1 MSDRPSASA
10 TGGDLPADIVGR
22 MAGEYRLRRK
32 LGEGGFGAV
41 YEAEHPV
48 LKRRAAVKVL
58 HQAAGRDSDAVLRF
72 IAEAQAVNQI
82 RNRHIVDV
90 FSFGKLQDGRH
101 FYVMDL
107 LEGEPLDRCLARL
120 GRLELATAV
129 QLLRPLAEALDTAHA
144 AGIVHR
150 DIKPQ
155 NIFLTWDSNG
165 ETVPKLLDFGM
176 AKLLADAT
184 VHTQSGT
191 PMGTPLYMSPE
202 QARGEKVDGR
212 SDVYALGI
220 LCHELLTGRLPIT
233 GESTIAALMAQVLQ
247 PPPRASEVCPDL
259 PPGIDAPI
267 LHMLEKQP
275 AARPATA
282 GAAIAALAAAVVEAG
297 QAIPPGMP
305 RVPRPAPQPM
315 PPEDHELPTA
325 PTEPGPQRQDSA
337 AISSVLS
344 PAARE
349 GWLGGRH
356 GRWALVLA
364 ALTLAAAGG
373 VVFRMSSAE
382 RPGAGAGPVPSVPP
396 PHSSVPVPP
405 APTARPQEPARGTVD
420 VTVRG
425 APRGARVWAGDRM
438 LGEAPGPVAVAFG
451 ASPVTLTVTAAGHEP
466 TTVTVVPNH
475 PAEVTVALGR
485 RAPRG
490 ESRGRAPRPPAA
502 RDNSQIP
509 SDLESPF

>member
-1 MSDRPSASA
+1 MSDRPSTST

-90 FSFGKLQDGRH
+90 FSFGKLPDGRH

-120 GRLELATAV
+120 GRFELPAAV
-129 QLLRPLAEALDTAHA
+129 QLLRPIAEALDTAHA

-202 QARGEKVDGR
+202 QARGERVDGR

-233 GESTIAALMAQVLQ
+233 GDSTIAALMAQVLQ

-267 LHMLEKQP
+267 LHMLDKQP
-275 AARPATA
+275 AARP
-282 GAAIAALAAAVVEAG
+282 
-297 QAIPPGMP
+297 P
-305 RVPRPAPQPM
+305 
-315 PPEDHELPTA
+315 
-325 PTEPGPQRQDSA
+325 
-337 AISSVLS
+337 
-344 PAARE
+344 
-349 GWLGGRH
+349 
-356 GRWALVLA
+356 
-364 ALTLAAAGG
+364 
-373 VVFRMSSAE
+373 
-382 RPGAGAGPVPSVPP
+382 
-396 PHSSVPVPP
+396 
-405 APTARPQEPARGTVD
+405 
-420 VTVRG
+420 
-425 APRGARVWAGDRM
+425 
-438 LGEAPGPVAVAFG
+438 
-451 ASPVTLTVTAAGHEP
+451 
-466 TTVTVVPNH
+466 
-475 PAEVTVALGR
+475 
-485 RAPRG
+485 
-490 ESRGRAPRPPAA
+490 
-502 RDNSQIP
+502 
-509 SDLESPF
+509 